1 MCPCRCK
8 GSVAWHNTCNSNST
22 GLDIPC
28 CQSCQC
34 RCKGSPV
41 ASLNKGLD
49 IPCCQSCQ
57 CRCKGSPVAS
67 LNKGLDIPCCQ
78 SCQCRCKG
86 SPVAS
91 LNKGLDIP
99 CCQSCQCRC
108 KGSPVALFTHRLGL
122 FMYFST
128 FFRLTSDFDNFGF
141 FQAPGSNPQG
151 SNPTNERVD
160 IYLVNGI
167 FNVLTGYFLG
177 DLHNHGWKHDDIDH
191 FADGFVWPSRLR
203 GAAAKDILQKRKPS
217 EALKCG
223 ASEALNFMQL
233 LRVYVLLFVLPNCS
247 RDVRDSCEV
256 WLALCK
262 VIDALQAIT
271 AKASAHSP
279 LQLQH
284 LIKRHL
290 DLAKSRYGDSWWVPK
305 CHLAG
310 HLALLTPEASGAPQ
324 LLCAGTKAQNHQTY
338 HE

>member
-22 GLDIPC
+22 
-28 CQSCQC
+28 
-34 RCKGSPV
+34 
-41 ASLNKGLD
+41 GLD

-151 SNPTNERVD
+151 SNPTNERVEE
-160 IYLVNGI
+160 
-167 FNVLTGYFLG
+167 
-177 DLHNHGWKHDDIDH
+177 
-191 FADGFVWPSRLR
+191 
-203 GAAAKDILQKRKPS
+203 RKGTP
-217 EALKCG
+217 A
-223 ASEALNFMQL
+223 
-233 LRVYVLLFVLPNCS
+233 PT
-247 RDVRDSCEV
+247 
-256 WLALCK
+256 K
-262 VIDALQAIT
+262 VIT
-271 AKASAHSP
+271 CP
-279 LQLQH
+279 R
-284 LIKRHL
+284 KR
-290 DLAKSRYGDSWWVPK
+290 A
-305 CHLAG
+305 
-310 HLALLTPEASGAPQ
+310 
-324 LLCAGTKAQNHQTY
+324 
-338 HE
+338 

>member
-122 FMYFST
+122 LCIFST

-160 IYLVNGI
+160 ILSVVITLQLEDHRIHRSRIGIVHWRIPRFNDYHYQPKVN
-167 FNVLTGYFLG
+167 
-177 DLHNHGWKHDDIDH
+177 
-191 FADGFVWPSRLR
+191 FVESGPNRTCS
-203 GAAAKDILQKRKPS
+203 S
-217 EALKCG
+217 EAVSATRFIWG
-223 ASEALNFMQL
+223 
-233 LRVYVLLFVLPNCS
+233 
-247 RDVRDSCEV
+247 
-256 WLALCK
+256 LAN
-262 VIDALQAIT
+262 
-271 AKASAHSP
+271 S
-279 LQLQH
+279 
-284 LIKRHL
+284 
-290 DLAKSRYGDSWWVPK
+290 
-305 CHLAG
+305 
-310 HLALLTPEASGAPQ
+310 
-324 LLCAGTKAQNHQTY
+324 
-338 HE
+338 

>member
-99 CCQSCQCRC
+99 CCQCANVGAR
-108 KGSPVALFTHRLGL
+108 GHRLLCSHTGL
-122 FMYFST
+122 DFSCIFST

-160 IYLVNGI
+160 FRFMAISSHAEVSPVYSTDRLER
-167 FNVLTGYFLG
+167 FP
-177 DLHNHGWKHDDIDH
+177 H
-191 FADGFVWPSRLR
+191 F
-203 GAAAKDILQKRKPS
+203 
-217 EALKCG
+217 
-223 ASEALNFMQL
+223 
-233 LRVYVLLFVLPNCS
+233 Y
-247 RDVRDSCEV
+247 
-256 WLALCK
+256 
-262 VIDALQAIT
+262 
-271 AKASAHSP
+271 
-279 LQLQH
+279 
-284 LIKRHL
+284 
-290 DLAKSRYGDSWWVPK
+290 
-305 CHLAG
+305 
-310 HLALLTPEASGAPQ
+310 
-324 LLCAGTKAQNHQTY
+324 
-338 HE
+338 

>member
-141 FQAPGSNPQG
+141 VQAPGSNPQG
-151 SNPTNERVD
+151 SNPTNERVE
-160 IYLVNGI
+160 LN
-167 FNVLTGYFLG
+167 
-177 DLHNHGWKHDDIDH
+177 KMQDD
-191 FADGFVWPSRLR
+191 
-203 GAAAKDILQKRKPS
+203 AAQNLIELYCS
-217 EALKCG
+217 
-223 ASEALNFMQL
+223 
-233 LRVYVLLFVLPNCS
+233 VLP
-247 RDVRDSCEV
+247 
-256 WLALCK
+256 
-262 VIDALQAIT
+262 
-271 AKASAHSP
+271 AHV
-279 LQLQH
+279 
-284 LIKRHL
+284 K
-290 DLAKSRYGDSWWVPK
+290 KM
-305 CHLAG
+305 
-310 HLALLTPEASGAPQ
+310 LLSFYT
-324 LLCAGTKAQNHQTY
+324 T
-338 HE
+338 

>member
-34 RCKGSPV
+34 QCKGSPV

-78 SCQCRCKG
+78 SCQCWCKG

-141 FQAPGSNPQG
+141 SKPQDPTPKDPTLQTSSSN
-151 SNPTNERVD
+151 
-160 IYLVNGI
+160 IK
-167 FNVLTGYFLG
+167 TGNCHKVKYRAKYETLK
-177 DLHNHGWKHDDIDH
+177 LKHDTR
-191 FADGFVWPSRLR
+191 FLSNVS
-203 GAAAKDILQKRKPS
+203 
-217 EALKCG
+217 
-223 ASEALNFMQL
+223 
-233 LRVYVLLFVLPNCS
+233 
-247 RDVRDSCEV
+247 
-256 WLALCK
+256 
-262 VIDALQAIT
+262 LQAYI
-271 AKASAHSP
+271 A
-279 LQLQH
+279 
-284 LIKRHL
+284 
-290 DLAKSRYGDSWWVPK
+290 
-305 CHLAG
+305 
-310 HLALLTPEASGAPQ
+310 
-324 LLCAGTKAQNHQTY
+324 
-338 HE
+338 